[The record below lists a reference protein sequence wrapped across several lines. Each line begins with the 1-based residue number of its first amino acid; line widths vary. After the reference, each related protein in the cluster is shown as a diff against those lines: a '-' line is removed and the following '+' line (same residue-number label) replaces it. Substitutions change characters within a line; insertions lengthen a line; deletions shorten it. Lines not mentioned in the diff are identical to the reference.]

1 MYRTSGNY
9 PGSFQR
15 RRFTNED
22 ITVTLPDGVDACDIG
37 TITIWC
43 QPFRAI
49 FTRLAIPRSTFV
61 SACIKFLH
69 FAGRICNLYCGRPC
83 MLNLTYSYSGTSHKG
98 LSEMRSASIQRTNH
112 VPPIDFAIEIIHF
125 KPLRDG

>member
-1 MYRTSGNY
+1 MKFYVSYDRTSGAY

-22 ITVTLPDGVDACDIG
+22 IMVTLPDGVDACDIG

-43 QPFRAI
+43 QPFSAI

-61 SACIKFLH
+61 RERLS
-69 FAGRICNLYCGRPC
+69 R
-83 MLNLTYSYSGTSHKG
+83 KG
-98 LSEMRSASIQRTNH
+98 GKGDRDEVILSSI
-112 VPPIDFAIEIIHF
+112 
-125 KPLRDG
+125 